1 MFRRAAVRVLVLLAV
16 CAPWFNIV
24 RDNAD
29 SAGMLA
35 HLHGLFVDADLLYD
49 DEYRAL
55 RVTPTFA
62 FVTAEG
68 VVSNHWPAGASWLQ
82 APGYG
87 LGLWAARA
95 LESASGPRFSP
106 YGAVVLL
113 AVRTLAMLVLSGV
126 VRAIARAHAEV
137 AQLGRAG
144 VLAAAAWILGTPL
157 LYYASEAPLRPHL
170 WGFAA
175 MTALVLAWWRRDWGT
190 PLQRAVVLGALAGLA
205 AGIRPQLAPM
215 WLLVLEDV
223 WCCRD
228 GRIRRVG
235 VSVLAAAAWPLLHV
249 RVQLWMYGADL
260 DGYATQTS
268 HHLRAFLFSPY
279 HGALIWS
286 PVLMVGIAGLLWSVR
301 RRHRAAWLLALLF
314 AHQVWLDSGMRDIAP
329 FEVLG
334 TRTWSGGTSFGAR
347 KLLDALPLLLP
358 ISLELMRAIRDRP
371 RARTALAAVV
381 LALMV
386 PSVLLLAAAF
396 VEPNTTAALLDW
408 QGLSVVLERPLS
420 SAAWGDAAAARRVP
434 LKVWGVLVGLVA
446 LPLALCAVRTDTV
459 VARMRVPGKV
469 GLAAF
474 GLLGGAVVAHVWLS
488 VALVR
493 SDLALVDDPQRMA
506 AARAWM
512 HPAHEATVARIP
524 ARHATLRALLG
535 EHAAPPTAEP

>member
-1 MFRRAAVRVLVLLAV
+1 MFRRAVVRVLVLLAV

-55 RVTPTFA
+55 RVTPTFT

-95 LESASGPRFSP
+95 LESASGPRFNP

-113 AVRTLAMLVLSGV
+113 GVRTLAMLVLAGV

-137 AQLGRAG
+137 ARSGRAG
-144 VLAAAAWILGTPL
+144 VLAAGAWMLGTPL

-175 MTALVLAWWRRDWGT
+175 MTAFMLAWWRRDWGT
-190 PLQRAVVLGALAGLA
+190 PLQRAVVLGGLLGLA
-205 AGIRPQLAPM
+205 AGIRPQLAPLG
-215 WLLVLEDV
+215 LLVLEDA
-223 WCCRD
+223 WRRPED
-228 GRIRRVG
+228 RLGRVG
-235 VSVLAAAAWPLLHV
+235 VSLLTAAAWPLLHL
-249 RVQLWMYGADL
+249 RVQLWMYAGDL
-260 DGYATQTS
+260 GGYASQTS
-268 HHLRAFLFSPY
+268 HHLRAFLLSPY
-279 HGALIWS
+279 HGALVWS
-286 PVLMVGIAGLLWSVR
+286 PLLVVGLAGLVWAVL
-301 RRHRAAWLLALLF
+301 RRHRAAWLLAILF

-358 ISLELMRAIRDRP
+358 VSLELAAAVRERP
-371 RARTALAAVV
+371 RANRALAAVV
-381 LALMV
+381 LALVV

-396 VEPNTTAALLDW
+396 VDPNTTAALLDW

-420 SAAWGDAAAARRVP
+420 ASAWGDAAAARRVP
-434 LKVWGVLVGLVA
+434 LKVFGALVLLVA
-446 LPLALCAVRTDTV
+446 VPLAVSAVRTDTV
-459 VARMRVPGKV
+459 VARMQASAKV
-469 GLAAF
+469 GLATV
-474 GLLGGAVVAHVWLS
+474 LLIGGAVLAHVWLS

-493 SDLALVDDPQRMA
+493 SDLELADDPQRMA
-506 AARAWM
+506 VARAWM
-512 HPAHEATVARIP
+512 HPAHEAAVARIP

-535 EHAAPPTAEP
+535 EHAAPPTEAR

>member
-1 MFRRAAVRVLVLLAV
+1 MFRRAVVRVLVLLAV

-55 RVTPTFA
+55 RVTPTFT

-95 LESASGPRFSP
+95 LESASGPRFNP

-113 AVRTLAMLVLSGV
+113 GVRTLAMLVLAGV

-137 AQLGRAG
+137 ARSGRAG
-144 VLAAAAWILGTPL
+144 VLAAGAWMLGTPL

-175 MTALVLAWWRRDWGT
+175 MTAFMLAWWRRDWGT
-190 PLQRAVVLGALAGLA
+190 PLQRAVVLGGLLGLA
-205 AGIRPQLAPM
+205 AGIRPQLAPLG
-215 WLLVLEDV
+215 LLVLEDA
-223 WCCRD
+223 WRRPED
-228 GRIRRVG
+228 RLRRVG
-235 VSVLAAAAWPLLHV
+235 VSLLTAAAWPLLHL
-249 RVQLWMYGADL
+249 RVQLWMYAGDL
-260 DGYATQTS
+260 GGYASQTS
-268 HHLRAFLFSPY
+268 HHLRAFLLSPY
-279 HGALIWS
+279 HGALVWS
-286 PVLMVGIAGLLWSVR
+286 PLLVVGLAGLVWAVL
-301 RRHRAAWLLALLF
+301 RRHRAAWLLAILF

-358 ISLELMRAIRDRP
+358 VSLELAAAVRERP
-371 RARTALAAVV
+371 RANRALAAVV
-381 LALMV
+381 LALVV

-396 VEPNTTAALLDW
+396 VDPNTTAALLDW

-420 SAAWGDAAAARRVP
+420 ASAWGDAAAARRVP
-434 LKVWGVLVGLVA
+434 LKVFGALVLLVA
-446 LPLALCAVRTDTV
+446 VPLAVSAVRTDTV
-459 VARMRVPGKV
+459 VARMQASAKV
-469 GLAAF
+469 GLAAV
-474 GLLGGAVVAHVWLS
+474 LLIGGAVLAHVWLS

-493 SDLALVDDPQRMA
+493 SDLELADDPQRMA
-506 AARAWM
+506 VARAWM
-512 HPAHEATVARIP
+512 HPAHEAAVARIP

-535 EHAAPPTAEP
+535 EHAAPPTEAR